1 MTRLFPMTGLISLL
15 AFSLLAE
22 GGNAGDVFY
31 VNNKSG
37 ADDFD
42 GRTDEPDGNRTG
54 PFLTITQALKK
65 CTVSAR
71 IEVTN
76 TGLDYRES
84 VSIEGY
90 RKGRPDAPLVING
103 NGANVSGLVVIVP
116 GQWILLKDDIYYFV
130 NKVGGAD
137 YKQRGWYDRKIGDS
151 YYGPMPRS
159 VWLRNGHQG
168 WFTRKEAPHAPQ
180 IFLVDGKPGENVT
193 TLEDLPQGGFFF
205 DSQAKTL
212 QEPAGQPVLYFR
224 LPENRKLADCR
235 IEMPLNSGIFAG
247 DDYTTVENIGSCYSV
262 EDGFDGFW
270 GQNVVFHNVHAYN
283 NTEQGMSFHGN
294 GSSFIDGA
302 LIENN
307 GGCGIVDVMSSTSI
321 YRNVTVRNNDPNG
334 VDLRGASHAMY
345 NCRIIGN
352 SGTQVTIFP
361 GTATSGSL
369 INCLIVGNGPK
380 EGWCGVDINYGRMDH
395 CTVVNCPV
403 GARVTTGASVK
414 NSIIADCP
422 TTLIAEKSAMTQ
434 LTIDKT
440 ILGLGEAS
448 FGGQKITSASWSDFV
463 KNFKGAEGAIID
475 KPTLE
480 SPLFLLPKDSPHF
493 KSGESET
500 VPGAKLPPFKEWMY
514 KDSQ

>member
-1 MTRLFPMTGLISLL
+1 MTRLCRMTGLTFLL
-15 AFSLLAE
+15 AFSLMAE
-22 GGNAGDVFY
+22 GQKAGELFY
-31 VNNKSG
+31 VSNKSG
-37 ADDFD
+37 SDDFD
-42 GRTDEPDGNRTG
+42 GRAAEPGGNKAG
-54 PFLTITQALKK
+54 PFLTITQALKQ
-65 CTVSAR
+65 CSVSAR
-71 IEVTN
+71 IEIAN
-76 TGLDYRES
+76 TGIDYRES
-84 VSIEGY
+84 VAIEGY
-90 RKGRPDAPLVING
+90 RKGRADAPLVING
-103 NGANVSGLVVIVP
+103 NGATVTGLVVIVP
-116 GQWILLKDDIYYFV
+116 EQWILLKDDIYYFV

-137 YKQRGWYDRKIGDS
+137 YKPRGWFDRKIGDS

-168 WFTRKEAPHAPQ
+168 WFTRKEAPLAPQ

-193 TLEDLPQGGFFF
+193 ALEELPPGGFFF

-212 QEPAGQPVLYFR
+212 PEPAGQPVLYFR

-270 GQNVVFHNVHAYN
+270 GQSVVFHNVHAFN

-302 LIENN
+302 LIEHN

-321 YRNVTVRNNDPNG
+321 YRNVTVRNNYPNG
-334 VDLRGASHAMY
+334 ADLRGASHAMY

-361 GTATSGSL
+361 GTATAGSL

-380 EGWCGVDINYGRMDH
+380 EGWCGVDLNYGRIDH
-395 CTVVNCPV
+395 CTVINCPV
-403 GARVTTGASVK
+403 GVRVTTGAAIK
-414 NSIIADCP
+414 NSIITDCP
-422 TTLIAEKSAMTQ
+422 TTLIAEKNAMAQ

-448 FGGQKITSASWSDFV
+448 FGGQKITAPGWAEFI
-463 KNFKGAEGAIID
+463 KTFKGAEGAIVD
-475 KPTLE
+475 NPKLE
-480 SPLFLLPKDSPHF
+480 SPLFLLPQDSPHC
-493 KSGESET
+493 KSGEEGT
-500 VPGAKLPPFKEWMY
+500 MPGAKLPPFTKWMY
-514 KDSQ
+514 QEPR